1 MTYTLL
7 IFTWLGATHSVTHVD
22 GYISLQACQ
31 SAVTQIA
38 GPPPLRVVSFC
49 ISGPDRRFLFP

>member
-7 IFTWLGATHSVTHVD
+7 IFTWLGAVHSVTHID
-22 GYISLQACQ
+22 GYVSLQACQ
-31 SAVTQIA
+31 SASTQIF
-38 GPPPLRVVSFC
+38 GPPPLRVVAVC